1 MIVYGSLCESDD
13 DCRRQRVKVEG
24 EISNQK
30 AGDVGRRRNPMVSRM
45 RIQRGIVASAP

>member
-1 MIVYGSLCESDD
+1 MAVYGGLCGGGDG
-13 DCRRQRVKVEG
+13 CRRQRVEVEG
-24 EISNQK
+24 AISNQK